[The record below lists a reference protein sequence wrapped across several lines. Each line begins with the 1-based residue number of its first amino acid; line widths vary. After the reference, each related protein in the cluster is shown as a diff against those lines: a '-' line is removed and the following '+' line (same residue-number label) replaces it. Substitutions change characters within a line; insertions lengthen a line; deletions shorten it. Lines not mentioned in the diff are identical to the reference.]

1 MNSGN
6 REGTGG
12 IFSEKRGAQ
21 KNNII
26 EKMKNFI
33 GAKVKGSSKVG
44 RRENLKNKEVEVRG

>member
-1 MNSGN
+1 VNAP
-6 REGTGG
+6 GG